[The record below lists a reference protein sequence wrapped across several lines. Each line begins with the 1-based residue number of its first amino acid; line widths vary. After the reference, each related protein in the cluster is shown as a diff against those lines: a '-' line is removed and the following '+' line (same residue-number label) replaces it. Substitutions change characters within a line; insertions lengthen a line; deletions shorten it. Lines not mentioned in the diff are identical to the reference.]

1 MDRVRDI
8 IYAIKTTRTN
18 FPPKV
23 RKFLHEH
30 GYEPILEMHVYRAPI
45 VKALQVVAD
54 ILTFG
59 KWSEMKRKLNYDD
72 IYHLGLLFRTRT
84 ATFVILE
91 KNHVIE
97 INAYDASKEHEL
109 MQVPVLQRI
118 TINDLLLGARQFYNS
133 DKEFYGYDGETNN
146 CQRFVYS
153 LLAGSGLIDEDLYK
167 FIVQNAP
174 AILKDSPLL
183 KKLLNLGSNI
193 ASRAD
198 IILKGGKLDLII

>member
-23 RKFLHEH
+23 REFLKENAND
-30 GYEPILEMHVYRAPI
+30 PILEMHVYRAPI
-45 VKALQVVAD
+45 VKALQVIAN
-54 ILTFG
+54 ILTLG
-59 KWSEMKRKLNYDD
+59 AWSKVKRKLNYDD
-72 IYHLGLLFRTRT
+72 VYHLGLLIRTRK
-84 ATFVILE
+84 ASYIILE

-97 INAYDASKEHEL
+97 INNYDPTKEHEL
-109 MQVPVLQRI
+109 MQVPIMFNI

-133 DKEFYGYDGETNN
+133 DKEFFGYDGETNN

-167 FIVQNAP
+167 FIVQNAKE
-174 AILKDSPLL
+174 ILKVSPLL
-183 KKLLNLGSNI
+183 KNLLNIGSNI

-198 IILKGGKLDLII
+198 IILKGGKLDLLV